1 MGDGKMKFIRV
12 PSHRERIPGGGV
24 KGRILLADGTV
35 PLWEYAGGVKCVYV
49 DPPFNTG
56 GSFVMRQKVGEKDW
70 AGDKSSLTVPAYS
83 DRNESREEY
92 HAFLRSL
99 IFCAWTLLDE
109 RGVFFLHLDPRESAW
124 ARIICDDVFGAD
136 HFVNE
141 IIWSYQSGGRA
152 TKRFPSKHDTILF
165 YRKGRDMRFD
175 LKAVPIKRED
185 NRKNHMR
192 RQVDENGR
200 AYRTIRS
207 GGKIYTYYDDDP
219 VYPGDVWTDIS
230 HLQQKDPRRTGYD
243 TQKPQALLERVLL
256 PVTLPGDMV
265 ADLCCGS
272 GSTGAAAA
280 ALGRP
285 FLMTDISPLAV
296 LTARR
301 RLVDCDL
308 TVDLPAGAE
317 GGDLKCECVKE
328 GDRLVFTLKSY
339 GKGGLDEADT
349 WAVGE
354 IKDGVFTVSALSRR
368 TREAPALAASL
379 SMPASPFAAVEVTDI
394 YGKRSVWMAG
404 QEET

>member
-1 MGDGKMKFIRV
+1 MKFIQA
-12 PSHRERIPGGGV
+12 PSHRERIPGG
-24 KGRILLADGTV
+24 KIRGRIMLADGTA

-56 GSFVMRQKVGEKDW
+56 GAFVMRQKLGEKDW
-70 AGDKSSLTVPAYS
+70 ARDKSSLTVPAYS

-99 IFCAWTLLDE
+99 IFSAWTLLEE

-124 ARIICDDVFGAD
+124 GRILCDDVFGAD
-136 HFVNE
+136 RFVNE
-141 IIWSYQSGGRA
+141 IIWSYQSGGR
-152 TKRFPSKHDTILF
+152 TTRRFPAKHDTILF
-165 YRKGRDMRFD
+165 YRKGRDMDFD
-175 LKAVPIKRED
+175 LKAVPIRRED

-243 TQKPQALLERVLL
+243 TQKPPALLERVLL
-256 PVTLPGDMV
+256 PVTLPGDTV

-308 TVDLPAGAE
+308 TVDLPADMDGGNIECE
-317 GGDLKCECVKE
+317 GVRE
-328 GDRLVFTLKSY
+328 GDGMTFTLKGY

-354 IKDGVFTVSALSRR
+354 MKDGVFTVSALSRR
-368 TREAPALAASL
+368 TRETPALAASL
-379 SMPASPFAAVEVTDI
+379 SMPASPFAAVEVTDV
-394 YGKRSVWMAG
+394 YGKRRVWTAERG
-404 QEET
+404 EGDGE

>member
-1 MGDGKMKFIRV
+1 MRFIQV
-12 PSHRERIPGGGV
+12 PSHREVIHGGKV
-24 KGRILLADGTV
+24 RGRIILADGTE
-35 PLWEYAGGVKCVYV
+35 PLWEYAGTVKCVYV

-70 AGDKSSLTVPAYS
+70 AGGKSSLTVPAYS
-83 DRNESREEY
+83 DRNESREAY

-99 IFCAWTLLDE
+99 IYSAWTLLDE
-109 RGVFFLHLDPRESAW
+109 QGVFFLHLDPRESAW
-124 ARIICDDVFGAD
+124 ARIMCDDVFGED

-141 IIWSYQSGGRA
+141 IIWSYQSGGRT
-152 TKRFPSKHDTILF
+152 TKRFPTKHDTILF

-192 RQVDENGR
+192 RLVDENGR
-200 AYRTIRS
+200 TYRTIVS
-207 GGKIYTYYDDDP
+207 GGKMYVYYDDDP

-230 HLQQKDPRRTGYD
+230 HLQQKDPQRTGYD
-243 TQKPQALLERVLL
+243 TQKPRALLERVIL
-256 PVTLPGDMV
+256 PVTLPGETV

-280 ALGRP
+280 GLGRS

-301 RLVDCDL
+301 RLADCEL
-308 TVDLPAGAE
+308 TVDLPSAMDGGEIACDCVREGSVERFCLKACFSE
-317 GGDLKCECVKE
+317 GGKAA
-328 GDRLVFTLKSY
+328 GTDR
-339 GKGGLDEADT
+339 ADT

-354 IKDGVFTVSALSRR
+354 LKDGVFTACSVSCRSKQK
-368 TREAPALAASL
+368 PALAPYL
-379 SMPASPFAAVEVTDI
+379 EMPASPYAAVEITDV
-394 YGKRSVWMAG
+394 YGKRTVWTRAL
-404 QEET
+404 